1 MARNGALFQWLTL
14 PPVIA
19 VVTAFVAGAMG
30 SPVDAEP
37 VDPSFWGMTCLLFI
51 VLSALYGLFIVH
63 GFGVG
68 LLPLQLVAQ
77 GILLCPLALSRGARM
92 FQWVGVIMAVCGAV
106 ALLNLCHYCRRR
118 PGPAAAKGADEAE
131 VRLPVPFV
139 VTDAEGV
146 VESVSSGMLEAAQ
159 LPLEAVKGQSVAVL
173 LTPGDA
179 TATLGGRTWDV
190 IQRPMEGDR
199 YYFQLSERAAASAP
213 EADVTALT
221 DPVTGLQV
229 FRYAMMR
236 LDEELYR
243 TRRYGHPL
251 TVLLIR
257 LVFSAAA
264 ERDPDSREAFVAYG
278 TLVRKS
284 LRTSDV
290 AALSGDRELMLMLPE
305 CPAASSDAVVKKM
318 LGLLGTLNQDHRSL
332 SEVTALHV
340 AASFES
346 TDDVPNAKSLVD
358 GLIASMAKK
367 YTLNA
372 Q

>member
-1 MARNGALFQWLTL
+1 MARNGFFQWLTL
-14 PPVIA
+14 PPVVA
-19 VVTAFVAGAMG
+19 VATAFVAGSMS
-30 SPVDAEP
+30 SPLDVEP
-37 VDPSFWGMTCLLFI
+37 VNPSFWGMTCLLFI
-51 VLSALYGLFIVH
+51 ILSALYGLFIVH

-68 LLPLQLVAQ
+68 LLPLQFVAQ
-77 GILLCPLALSRGARM
+77 GLLLCPLALSQGARM

-106 ALLNLCHYCRRR
+106 VLVNLYHYRRR
-118 PGPAAAKGADEAE
+118 QPCPAAAKGVDEAE
-131 VRLPVPFV
+131 VRLPVPFI

-146 VESVSSGMLEAAQ
+146 VESVSSGMLEVAQ
-159 LPLEAVKGQSVAVL
+159 LPLEAVKGQSVSVL
-173 LTPGDA
+173 LTPGNS
-179 TATLGGRTWDV
+179 TAMLGGRTWDV
-190 IQRPMEGDR
+190 IQRPMKGDR
-199 YYFQLSERAAASAP
+199 YYFQLSERAAALIS
-213 EADVTALT
+213 EAGATALT
-221 DPVTGLQV
+221 DPVTGLQA

-236 LDEELYR
+236 LNEELYR

-264 ERDPDSREAFVAYG
+264 ERDSDSREAFVAYC
-278 TLVRKS
+278 TLIRKS

-318 LGLLGTLNQDHRSL
+318 LGLLGTLTPDHRSL

-346 TDDVPNAKSLVD
+346 TDDVPNAKSLMD

>member
-1 MARNGALFQWLTL
+1 MDRNGSLFQWLTL
-14 PPVIA
+14 PPA
-19 VVTAFVAGAMG
+19 VAVATVFVAGAMG
-30 SPVDAEP
+30 SPLNAEP
-37 VDPSFWGMTCLLFI
+37 VDPSFWGMTGLLFV
-51 VLSALYGLFIVH
+51 VLSVLYGLFIVH

-106 ALLNLCHYCRRR
+106 ALVNLYHYRRRR
-118 PGPAAAKGADEAE
+118 PGPAAPKGTDETE

-139 VTDAEGV
+139 VTDGEGV

-190 IQRPMEGDR
+190 VQRPMEDDR
-199 YYFQLSERAAASAP
+199 YYFQLNERVAAPAP
-213 EADVTALT
+213 EAGATALT
-221 DPVTGLQV
+221 DPVTGLQT

-278 TLVRKS
+278 ALIRKS

-290 AALSGDRELMLMLPE
+290 AAPSGDRELMLMLPE
-305 CPAASSDAVVKKM
+305 CPAASAEAVVKKM